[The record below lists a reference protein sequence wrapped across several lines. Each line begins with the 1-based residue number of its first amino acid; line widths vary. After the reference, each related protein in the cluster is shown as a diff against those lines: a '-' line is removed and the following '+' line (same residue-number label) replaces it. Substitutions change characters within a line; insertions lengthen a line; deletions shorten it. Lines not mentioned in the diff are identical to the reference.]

1 MISNKVAFEST
12 MWCLHLPSKTTS
24 FKIYARSYQHSI
36 FSLTSHNKIV
46 QFLINLSEWSD
57 LFVNQSLWSRD
68 VEMCQ
73 YITAIVVKNFI
84 LCYSLQIYNC
94 ETQPPASIGWVALSS
109 VFVRSFVRSFVPHP
123 LHLLSSPLYDVSDH
137 TNQIFSVR
145 IWSWQHVSVIHCWV
159 EPSLLLSS
167 FCLSLVFWGC
177 HHFIFKPFG
186 LWTETFWCVILCSM
200 VYKYQMT
207 SEQDTEAV

>member
-1 MISNKVAFEST
+1 MISNKVAFESN

-24 FKIYARSYQHSI
+24 FKIYARSHQRSI

-84 LCYSLQIYNC
+84 LCYSLQIYNLFRFSIVAPFLRYLTDFL
-94 ETQPPASIGWVALSS
+94 ETLRDWGRIVIFESYERLRSTTNDTFRKFEERLRSRNNYIFRRSITLVSRIS
-109 VFVRSFVRSFVPHP
+109 HNICP
-123 LHLLSSPLYDVSDH
+123 LV
-137 TNQIFSVR
+137 
-145 IWSWQHVSVIHCWV
+145 
-159 EPSLLLSS
+159 
-167 FCLSLVFWGC
+167 
-177 HHFIFKPFG
+177 
-186 LWTETFWCVILCSM
+186 
-200 VYKYQMT
+200 
-207 SEQDTEAV
+207 

>member
-24 FKIYARSYQHSI
+24 FKIYARSHQRSI

-84 LCYSLQIYNC
+84 LCYSLQIYNLFRF
-94 ETQPPASIGWVALSS
+94 SIVAP
-109 VFVRSFVRSFVPHP
+109 F
-123 LHLLSSPLYDVSDH
+123 LHYLTDFFGNFERLRMNSY
-137 TNQIFSVR
+137 
-145 IWSWQHVSVIHCWV
+145 IWKLWKIEVDNEWYFKKVWGKIEV
-159 EPSLLLSS
+159 E
-167 FCLSLVFWGC
+167 
-177 HHFIFKPFG
+177 K
-186 LWTETFWCVILCSM
+186 
-200 VYKYQMT
+200 
-207 SEQDTEAV
+207 